1 MDKTAEKIKLILHDK
16 KLTQSQLADIL
27 STSRTNVANAAGG
40 FSKPNW
46 EFLTKLHTEL
56 NVNLNWLIADT
67 GSMYNQTP
75 NEALKEELRKEFEE
89 LMKSKG
95 L

>member
-1 MDKTAEKIKLILHDK
+1 MDKTAEKIKQIMHEK
-16 KLTQSQLADIL
+16 KLTQAQLANIV

-46 EFLTKLHTEL
+46 DFLSKLHTEL
-56 NVNLNWLIADT
+56 NVNLNWLIADR
-67 GSMYNQTP
+67 GSMFIAPP
-75 NEALKEELRKEFEE
+75 NEALKDELRQEFEE
-89 LMKSKG
+89 LLKKCG